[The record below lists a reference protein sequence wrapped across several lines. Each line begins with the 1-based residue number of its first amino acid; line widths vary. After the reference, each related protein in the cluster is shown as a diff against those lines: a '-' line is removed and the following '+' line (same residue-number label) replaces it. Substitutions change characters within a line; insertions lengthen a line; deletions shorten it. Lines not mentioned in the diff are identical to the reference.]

1 MTAPPARARAAATL
15 AGMDLMAPLIAQD
28 PGSPRIT
35 TYTAAGRMEL
45 SAATADNWAAKVA
58 NLLAATGVGRGDAVA
73 VLASTGWMPLVVTLG
88 CWRIG
93 ATVTDGS
100 GAGAG
105 ERVGVV
111 VTDDLPGIGGDLED
125 ADEILLLSSDPFGR
139 GVAESGGE
147 VPFGVTDM
155 APELRVQPDA
165 FLGAEATGG
174 VLYRGLSPA
183 GGRVEVTE
191 EHLRREAGAVVAQ
204 LGDAPRVVVPGWDDA
219 ATMTRRLL
227 PLVVGGSV
235 VVVDDAAA
243 ELDAVAETERG
254 RVADLG

>member
-1 MTAPPARARAAATL
+1 
-15 AGMDLMAPLIAQD
+15 MDLMAPLIAQD

-105 ERVGVV
+105 EHVGVV
-111 VTDDLPGIGGDLED
+111 VTGSCPRTSPPTSRTPNG
-125 ADEILLLSSDPFGR
+125 SSSST
-139 GVAESGGE
+139 A
-147 VPFGVTDM
+147 VTSSRT
-155 APELRVQPDA
+155 PPSPTCSPS
-165 FLGAEATGG
+165 TGP
-174 VLYRGLSPA
+174 STP
-183 GGRVEVTE
+183 
-191 EHLRREAGAVVAQ
+191 
-204 LGDAPRVVVPGWDDA
+204 
-219 ATMTRRLL
+219 
-227 PLVVGGSV
+227 
-235 VVVDDAAA
+235 
-243 ELDAVAETERG
+243 
-254 RVADLG
+254 